1 MDGKRASHKPRH
13 VGPFLAVAFAFA
25 FYLAFAAGGLGAPAM
40 AGDLVVTILLAA
52 VILGLAAAGVAGIVV
67 RRRFLQLKREAA
79 RASELADRLAAT
91 VETLNA
97 GNQVLRDSEERAE
110 AANRAKSAFLASM
123 SHEIRTPM
131 NGIIGMT
138 ALLQDTDLSPEQRN
152 YVQAVQDSGDALL
165 NLINDILDYSKIE
178 AGRLAF
184 EAVDFDLAAITERVA
199 ELLAPRASA
208 KGIEIATHFD
218 PEVPTAV
225 RGDPGRLRQVLLN
238 LVGNAVKFTET
249 GGISIGVSLQRE
261 TARRIRLKFDVTD
274 TGIGI
279 PPMAQAGLFDEF
291 TQGDVSVARKYGGT
305 GLGLAICRQIVLRMG
320 GEIAVESS
328 PGEGSTFWF
337 TVDLEMQTQRHPT
350 APSSLAGLS
359 VLVVDGNPVSRGVA
373 ARQLTACG
381 AQVVCVEDATGC
393 MAALRE
399 VASTNPFDVALI
411 DISLPDM
418 PGDAVALTVR
428 ADAALADTRLIVM
441 LPAESRARVDNL
453 RRAGFDAYMIK
464 PMRQRSLARRV
475 AIVTGRETEDA
486 ALPSGDATRID
497 HGPMVLNVGG
507 ARRLRILLAED
518 NAINQMLAT
527 ALLEKAGHQV
537 DAVGNGAEAVEAV
550 VAAAYDLVLM
560 DVRMPE
566 VDGLEATR
574 RIRALGGPK
583 ADLPIIAMTANV
595 MAEERDEC
603 LAAGMSDHI
612 AKPIDEDDL
621 MRAVAKWQPS
631 DLMAAS

>member
-1 MDGKRASHKPRH
+1 MDGNRASHKARH
-13 VGPFLAVAFAFA
+13 AGPFLAVAFAFA
-25 FYLAFAAGGLGAPAM
+25 LYLAFAAGDVGGAAAAGELG
-40 AGDLVVTILLAA
+40 VTILLAA
-52 VILGLAAAGVAGIVV
+52 VILGMAAAAAAGIMV

-79 RASELADRLAAT
+79 GTAELADRLAAT

-97 GNQVLRDSEERAE
+97 GNRVLRDSEERAE

-199 ELLAPRASA
+199 ELLAPRAGA
-208 KGIEIATHFD
+208 KGIEIATYFD
-218 PEVPTAV
+218 TTVPTAV

-249 GGISIGVSLQRE
+249 GGISIGVSLRRE
-261 TARRIRLKFDVTD
+261 TARRLHLRFDVTD

-320 GEIAVESS
+320 GEIAVESA

-337 TVDLEMQTQRHPT
+337 TVDLERQAERHMAT
-350 APSSLAGLS
+350 PSSLAGLS
-359 VLVVDGNPVSRGVA
+359 VLVADGNPVSRGVA

-399 VASTNPFDVALI
+399 AAPADPFDVALV

-428 ADAALADTRLIVM
+428 ADTALAGTRLIVM
-441 LPAESRARVDNL
+441 LPTESRARVDNL

-475 AIVTGRETEDA
+475 AIVTGREQEDPVSA
-486 ALPSGDATRID
+486 DGPADRAG
-497 HGPMVLNVGG
+497 HGPTVAPATG
-507 ARRLRILLAED
+507 APGLRILLAED

-527 ALLEKAGHQV
+527 ALLEKAGHRV
-537 DAVGNGAEAVEAV
+537 DAVVNGAEAVDAV
-550 VAAAYDLVLM
+550 TAAAYDMVLM

-574 RIRALGGPK
+574 RIRALGG
-583 ADLPIIAMTANV
+583 ARSDLPIIAMTANAL
-595 MAEERDEC
+595 AEERDAC
-603 LAAGMSDHI
+603 LAAGMNDHI

-621 MRAVAKWQPS
+621 MRAVGRWQPS
-631 DLMAAS
+631 EMMAAS

>member
-13 VGPFLAVAFAFA
+13 VGPFLAAAFAFA
-25 FYLAFAAGGLGAPAM
+25 FYLAFAASDIGGPAM
-40 AGDLVVTILLAA
+40 ADDVAVTMLLAA
-52 VILGLAAAGVAGIVV
+52 VILVLAAAGVAGVVV
-67 RRRFLQLKREAA
+67 RRRFLQLRREAA
-79 RASELADRLAAT
+79 RASELADRLAST

-110 AANRAKSAFLASM
+110 SANRAKSAFLASM

-184 EAVDFDLAAITERVA
+184 EAVDFDLSAITERVA

-208 KGIEIATHFD
+208 KGIEIATYFD
-218 PEVPTAV
+218 PDVPTAV

-249 GGISIGVSLQRE
+249 GGISIGVSQQRE
-261 TARRIRLKFDVTD
+261 TARRIRLKFEITD

-320 GEIAVESS
+320 GEIAVDSS

-337 TVDLEMQTQRHPT
+337 TADLERQTQRHMT
-350 APSSLAGLS
+350 ALSSLAGLS
-359 VLVVDGNPVSRGVA
+359 VLVADGNPISRGVA

-399 VASTNPFDVALI
+399 VAATNPFDVALV

-428 ADAALADTRLIVM
+428 ADAALVDTRLIVM
-441 LPAESRARVDNL
+441 LPTESRARVDNL

-475 AIVTGRETEDA
+475 AIVTGREAEDPV
-486 ALPSGDATRID
+486 LPSGDSERVD
-497 HGPMVLNVGG
+497 HGPTAVNVPG

-527 ALLEKAGHQV
+527 ALLEKAGHHV

-574 RIRALGGPK
+574 RIRALCGPK
-583 ADLPIIAMTANV
+583 ADLPIIAMTANA

-621 MRAVAKWQPS
+621 MRAVAKWQPA

>member
-13 VGPFLAVAFAFA
+13 LGPFLAVAFAIA
-25 FYLAFAAGGLGAPAM
+25 SYLVFAAGGIGGPAM
-40 AGDLVVTILLAA
+40 AGDLVVTILLTA
-52 VILGLAAAGVAGIVV
+52 VILGLVTAAAVGVVV
-67 RRRFLQLKREAA
+67 RRRFQQLSRQAA
-79 RASELADRLAAT
+79 HASELADRLAST

-138 ALLQDTDLSPEQRN
+138 RLLQDTDLSPEQRN

-184 EAVDFDLAAITERVA
+184 EAVDFDLTAIVERVA

-208 KGIEIATHFD
+208 KGIEIATYFD
-218 PEVPTAV
+218 ADVPTAL

-238 LVGNAVKFTET
+238 LLGNAAKFTET
-249 GGISIGVSLQRE
+249 GGISIGVSQQRE
-261 TARRIRLKFDVTD
+261 TARRVRLKFEVTD

-320 GEIAVESS
+320 GEIAVDSS

-337 TVDLEMQTQRHPT
+337 TVDLEKQAARHLT

-359 VLVVDGNPVSRGVA
+359 VLVVDGNAVSRGVA

-381 AQVVCVEDATGC
+381 AQVVCVDDATGC

-399 VASTNPFDVALI
+399 AAATDPFDAALV

-428 ADAALADTRLIVM
+428 ADTALADTRLIVM

-486 ALPSGDATRID
+486 MPQSGAADRID
-497 HGPMVLNVGG
+497 HGPTAMTG

-527 ALLEKAGHQV
+527 ALLEKSGHHV
-537 DAVGNGAEAVEAV
+537 DTVGNGAEAVEAL
-550 VAAAYDLVLM
+550 ASAAYDLVLM
-560 DVRMPE
+560 DVRMPD

-574 RIRALGGPK
+574 RIRAFSGPK
-583 ADLPIIAMTANV
+583 ASVPIIAMTANV

-603 LAAGMSDHI
+603 LAAGMNDHI

-621 MRAVAKWQPS
+621 MRAVAKWQPPEM
-631 DLMAAS
+631 MAAS